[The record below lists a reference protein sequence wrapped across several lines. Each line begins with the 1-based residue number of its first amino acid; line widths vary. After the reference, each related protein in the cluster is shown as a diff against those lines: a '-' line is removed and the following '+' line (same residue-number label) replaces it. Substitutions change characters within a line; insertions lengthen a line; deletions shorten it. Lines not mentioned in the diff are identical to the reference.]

1 MVTNFCEDAN
11 WVLYITDHKH
21 TGFNTTKESSMTLFG
36 TSDLVC
42 PNEKKTPRDMH
53 FGYRKQG
60 MP

>member
-42 PNEKKTPRDMH
+42 PNEKKNTEGH
-53 FGYRKQG
+53 AFWI
-60 MP
+60 